1 LKFKRMPGIY
11 AITPETEN
19 TKQLLEKIEF
29 LLNFNV
35 KIYQYRN
42 KSSNLALQ
50 KQQAAAIS
58 DLVKSK
64 EGVFLVNDSVEL
76 AKFSNADGVHLGEND
91 VSIPYARKK
100 LSKSRFIGSSCYANL
115 SMALKAYNSGADYV
129 AFGSFFQSVTKP
141 LAIKANLKLIGQF
154 KKRATLPVVAIGGIS
169 ENNVEEVLSSGADL
183 VAISSALFNADNI
196 GTSVSKINF
205 VLEKFRK

>member
-1 LKFKRMPGIY
+1 MKFKRLPGIY
-11 AITPETEN
+11 AITPETED

-100 LSKSRFIGSSCYANL
+100 LSKSTFIGSSCYANL

-129 AFGSFFQSVTKP
+129 AFGSFFQSATKP
-141 LAIKANLKLIGQF
+141 LATKANLKLIGQF

-183 VAISSALFNADNI
+183 VAISAALFNADNI

>member
-1 LKFKRMPGIY
+1 MKFKQLPGIY

-29 LLNFNV
+29 LLKSNV

-76 AKFSNADGVHLGEND
+76 AKFSNADG
-91 VSIPYARKK
+91 
-100 LSKSRFIGSSCYANL
+100 
-115 SMALKAYNSGADYV
+115 
-129 AFGSFFQSVTKP
+129 AFG
-141 LAIKANLKLIGQF
+141 
-154 KKRATLPVVAIGGIS
+154 
-169 ENNVEEVLSSGADL
+169 
-183 VAISSALFNADNI
+183 
-196 GTSVSKINF
+196 
-205 VLEKFRK
+205 

>member
-1 LKFKRMPGIY
+1 MKFKQLPGIY

-29 LLNFNV
+29 LLKSNV

-91 VSIPYARKK
+91 VSIQVARKK
-100 LSKSRFIGSSCYANL
+100 LSKSTFIGSSCYANL
-115 SMALKAYNSGADYV
+115 STALKAYNSGADYV
-129 AFGSFFQSVTKP
+129 AFGSFFHSATKP
-141 LAIKANLKLIGQF
+141 LAAKANLTLIRQF
-154 KKRATLPVVAIGGIS
+154 KKRATLPVAAIGGIT
-169 ENNVEEVLSSGADL
+169 ENNVESVLSSGADL
-183 VAISSALFNADNI
+183 VAISAALFNADNI
-196 GTSVSKINF
+196 RRSVSKINF